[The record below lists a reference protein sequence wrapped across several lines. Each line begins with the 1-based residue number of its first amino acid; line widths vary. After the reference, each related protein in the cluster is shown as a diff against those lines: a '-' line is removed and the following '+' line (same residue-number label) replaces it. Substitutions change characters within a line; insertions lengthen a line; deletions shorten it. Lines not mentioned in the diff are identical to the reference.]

1 MKRILI
7 QRLDYNDNFI
17 EENTKKNLN
26 HQNKKLKYCAL
37 FNLFVKLIVYFSMFF
52 YTNRFC
58 YIFVKINSK
67 YKEDDFSDSNAVDFS
82 LDVCVLKIYF
92 LHVVPACQTP
102 LLLPPPF
109 YRSQPRQSAMK
120 TQDINNS
127 VSTLA
132 PP

>member
-1 MKRILI
+1 MGQCTI
-7 QRLDYNDNFI
+7 
-17 EENTKKNLN
+17 
-26 HQNKKLKYCAL
+26 
-37 FNLFVKLIVYFSMFF
+37 VK
-52 YTNRFC
+52 T
-58 YIFVKINSK
+58 NSK
-67 YKEDDFSDSNAVDFS
+67 YKEDDFSDSNAVAFS

-92 LHVVPACQTP
+92 LHVVPACQTQ

-109 YRSQPRQSAMK
+109 YRSQPQQSAMK